1 MGYSVLGTTAARFMG
16 MDQGVF
22 LHREIAQVC
31 YRSVRGAEDTAGSVQ
46 QSLETLRKAR
56 YSERKWKNR
65 D

>member
-31 YRSVRGAEDTAGSVQ
+31 YRFVRGAGDTAGSLQ
-46 QSLETLRKAR
+46 KSLEDDEK
-56 YSERKWKNR
+56 SEL
-65 D
+65 